1 MRITRDVV
9 LDALLLPSRPAL
21 SEKALLRVLG
31 GRREELGPLRL
42 LLQRLVREGLLE
54 HRSGRFRASPKA
66 LASAP
71 ARRASASERSELPRK
86 RDAPSASTAGDAR
99 PTREGR
105 AEHAPRDAG
114 TAGPAHLARPGR
126 APREARPARE
136 PRTPRA
142 ARAARESRAP
152 REPRG
157 RAHGERGVREEE
169 TPRRAPRDERDGPR
183 GETPPAAKTKR
194 PPRERSGTTRWV
206 GIVAPGAGKGRDARI
221 VPYRDDTP
229 WSLAVVAGDLGGARP
244 GDVVVAASVG
254 PAPSPRRGG
263 ARGALR
269 PLTRARVSEVLGV
282 PGDPEADFQA
292 IVWRHG
298 LRVAFPPEVMAEA
311 AALPEAPTASELARR
326 LDLRERPFLTID
338 PATARDHDDAV
349 CVEALPH
356 GGTKLWVAIADVSHF
371 VTPGSALDAEALRRA
386 NSVYFPDRAIPMLPH
401 VLSGDVCSLRAGVDR
416 LVLVAELDY
425 DADAVLR
432 RRDFHAGVIRST
444 AGLAYEPAA
453 EVMEGR
459 SGGID
464 DPRLRAQLE
473 GLADLA
479 RRLLARRKAAGALD
493 LELPAAEIVLGP
505 DGRPADVVP
514 ARRTIAHRAIE
525 EAMLAANRAVAEVLE
540 ASGAPAVYRI
550 HEAPD
555 PAKLEALGALFERFG
570 LLRRAGV
577 AAPDPREITDALRR
591 AAGQPEERL
600 VNLVALRSMKQARY
614 HEANLGHFAL
624 AFESYLHFTSP
635 IRRYADLVVHRALRE
650 RIDGAPSDVSSA
662 RALGLARV
670 AEHLSGQER
679 VAVEA
684 ERDMT
689 DLKRCLF
696 LQDKTGEE
704 HDGTVTGVAP
714 HGFYVTLDRWLVDG
728 LVHVSRLPRNVAL
741 DDAGFALVAPRGGGR
756 WQLGDRVRV
765 RLDSV
770 DVRKGWV
777 SLVLVEGEGEGGAR
791 RRRPARAPKPDSK
804 PDWKRDSSWDAKVS
818 PARDAKRGST
828 RDAKRGPG
836 GRPKGR
842 PAR

>member
-21 SEKALLRVLG
+21 SEKALLRSLR

-42 LLQRLVREGLLE
+42 LLQRLVREGVLE
-54 HRSGRFRASPKA
+54 NRSGRFRAGDKA
-66 LASAP
+66 VSTRG
-71 ARRASASERSELPRK
+71 ARRAPASARDERPRSEGEAHGRRAAHGNRP
-86 RDAPSASTAGDAR
+86 AP
-99 PTREGR
+99 
-105 AEHAPRDAG
+105 
-114 TAGPAHLARPGR
+114 
-126 APREARPARE
+126 EARPARE
-136 PRTPRA
+136 PRRAREPRPAREPRA
-142 ARAARESRAP
+142 ARVP
-152 REPRG
+152 REPRDA
-157 RAHGERGVREEE
+157 RSAPEARSARPRREA
-169 TPRRAPRDERDGPR
+169 PPAAKAKRAPRD
-183 GETPPAAKTKR
+183 
-194 PPRERSGTTRWV
+194 RSGTTRWV
-206 GIVAPGAGKGRDARI
+206 GIVAPGAEKGRGARI

-229 WSLAVVAGDLGGARP
+229 WSLDVAPGDLGGAKP
-244 GDVVVAASVG
+244 GQVVVAVNA
-254 PAPSPRRGG
+254 GG
-263 ARGALR
+263 ARPSKRGSAR
-269 PLTRARVSEVLGV
+269 GPRPPLTRARVVEVLGA

-298 LRVAFPPEVMAEA
+298 LRVEFPPEVLAEA
-311 AALPEAPTASELARR
+311 EALPEAPAGSELARR
-326 LDLRERPFLTID
+326 LDLRERPFVTID

-349 CVEALPH
+349 CVEPLPH

-371 VTPGSALDAEALRRA
+371 VTPGSALDQEALRRA

-425 DADAVLR
+425 DADAVQR
-432 RRDFHAGVIRST
+432 RRAFHAGVIRSA
-444 AGLAYEPAA
+444 AGLVYEPAA

-459 SGGID
+459 SGGIT

-479 RRLLARRKAAGALD
+479 RRLMARRKAAGALD
-493 LELPAAEIVLGP
+493 FELPAAEIVL
-505 DGRPADVVP
+505 DAEGRPADVVP
-514 ARRTIAHRAIE
+514 AQRTIAHRAIE
-525 EAMLAANRAVAEVLE
+525 EAMLAANRAVAEALE
-540 ASGAPAVYRI
+540 ESGAPAVYRI

-577 AAPDPREITDALRR
+577 AAPDPREIADALRR
-591 AAGQPEERL
+591 AAGLPEERL
-600 VNLVALRSMKQARY
+600 LNLVALRSMKQARY

-650 RIDGAPSDVSSA
+650 QIEGAAGDTSGA
-662 RALGLARV
+662 GALGLARV

-696 LQDKTGEE
+696 LKDKTGDE

-728 LVHVSRLPRNVAL
+728 LVHVSRLPRQIAL
-741 DDAGFALVAPRGGGR
+741 DDAGVALVAPRGGGR

-770 DVRKGWV
+770 DVQKGWI
-777 SLVLVEGEGEGGAR
+777 SLVLVDREGPTSPRRARAPTEDADDTPAR
-791 RRRPARAPKPDSK
+791 RRGARSLPGRAPKRGP
-804 PDWKRDSSWDAKVS
+804 
-818 PARDAKRGST
+818 KRGS
-828 RDAKRGPG
+828 G
-836 GRPKGR
+836 GRGR
-842 PAR
+842 PRGRPTR